1 MVSQNSEQEAVQA
14 PLPDIDDGGGDFT
27 PTDNPIIA
35 EVDRLNS
42 VPEPEAEVETPIAPA
57 PEPTRAPEVPQQ
69 APVNDVPEPQPIQPT
84 QPPQPSPQELQQ
96 MAQQAEQYQQVQAR
110 AQLQQEAQR
119 YQQQLESQGYLPDQA
134 QQLAHNYM
142 QTKSA
147 QVEQQRQH
155 EYNTQVILGKQAAA
169 EHFARQYNL
178 TFDDMATLRL
188 SNDPQQMEQVAK
200 KIADDKKV
208 RDELSQLKQ
217 QQVPPQQ
224 YDNSQG
230 APEVASSDGSWLDR
244 YNAGDRS
251 PYAVAAARRVLGM

>member
-14 PLPDIDDGGGDFT
+14 PLPDMNDGGGDFT
-27 PTDNPIIA
+27 PTDNPIIS
-35 EVDRLNS
+35 EVDRLNN
-42 VPEPEAEVETPIAPA
+42 VPEPEAQVETPIAPA
-57 PEPTRAPEVPQQ
+57 PEPVPEVPQQ
-69 APVNDVPEPQPIQPT
+69 LPVNDIPAPQPM
-84 QPPQPSPQELQQ
+84 QPPQPSPQEVQQ
-96 MAQQAEQYQQVQAR
+96 MAQQAQQYQQVQAR

-142 QTKSA
+142 QTKGA

-155 EYNTQVILGKQAAA
+155 EYKTQEILGKQAAA

-200 KIADDKKV
+200 KISDDKKV
-208 RDELSQLKQ
+208 RDELSQLRKA
-217 QQVPPQQ
+217 QVPPQQ

-230 APEVASSDGSWLDR
+230 APEVASSDGNWLDR

-251 PYAVAAARRVLGM
+251 PNAVAAAKRVLGM

>member
-14 PLPDIDDGGGDFT
+14 PLPDMDDGGGDFT
-27 PTDNPIIA
+27 PTDNPIIS
-35 EVDRLNS
+35 EVDRLNN
-42 VPEPEAEVETPIAPA
+42 VPEPEAQVETPIAPA
-57 PEPTRAPEVPQQ
+57 PEPVPEVPQQ
-69 APVNDVPEPQPIQPT
+69 LPVNDIPVPQPM
-84 QPPQPSPQELQQ
+84 QPPQPSPQEVQQ
-96 MAQQAEQYQQVQAR
+96 MAQQAQQYQQVQAR

-142 QTKSA
+142 QTKGA

-155 EYNTQVILGKQAAA
+155 EYKTQEILGKQAAA

-200 KIADDKKV
+200 KISDDKKV
-208 RDELSQLKQ
+208 RDELSQLRKA
-217 QQVPPQQ
+217 QVPPQQ

-230 APEVASSDGSWLDR
+230 APEVASSDGNWLDR

-251 PYAVAAARRVLGM
+251 PNAVAAAKRVLGM

>member
-14 PLPDIDDGGGDFT
+14 PLPDMDGGGGDFT
-27 PTDNPIIA
+27 PTDNPIIS
-35 EVDRLNS
+35 EVDRLNN
-42 VPEPEAEVETPIAPA
+42 VPEPEAQVETPIAPA
-57 PEPTRAPEVPQQ
+57 PEPVPEVPQQ
-69 APVNDVPEPQPIQPT
+69 LPVNDIPVPQPM
-84 QPPQPSPQELQQ
+84 QPPQPSPQEVQQ
-96 MAQQAEQYQQVQAR
+96 MAQQAQQYQQVQAR

-142 QTKSA
+142 QTKGA

-155 EYNTQVILGKQAAA
+155 EYKTQEILGKQAAA

-200 KIADDKKV
+200 KISDDKKV
-208 RDELSQLKQ
+208 RDELSQLRKA
-217 QQVPPQQ
+217 QVPPQQ

-230 APEVASSDGSWLDR
+230 APEVASSDGNWLDR

-251 PYAVAAARRVLGM
+251 PNAVAAAKRVLGM

>member
-14 PLPDIDDGGGDFT
+14 PLPDMDDGGGDFT

-42 VPEPEAEVETPIAPA
+42 VPEPEAEAETPIAPA
-57 PEPTRAPEVPQQ
+57 PQPVPEQPQQ
-69 APVNDVPEPQPIQPT
+69 PTVNDAPIPQAT
-84 QPPQPSPQELQQ
+84 QSPQPSPQELQQ
-96 MAQQAEQYQQVQAR
+96 KAQQAQQYQQVQAR

-134 QQLAHNYM
+134 QQIAHNYM
-142 QTKSA
+142 QTRNA
-147 QVEQQRQH
+147 QIEQQRQH

-169 EHFARQYNL
+169 EHFARQYGL
-178 TFDDMATLRL
+178 SFDDMATLRL

-230 APEVASSDGSWLDR
+230 APEVAASDGSWLDR

-251 PYAVAAARRVLGM
+251 PNAVAAARRVLGM